1 MNSQSYLVNSQLF
14 GVPLFF
20 PYKGSMRYVS
30 NGRSGIRYSNLPVVT
45 GIGGGAG
52 VESSSGDV
60 MVWSPLFGPASP
72 GSGESTENGI
82 RSRSIRI
89 AESQGFRGEEYRGP
103 PPPPDNVLINKQP
116 DEALKENG

>member
-72 GSGESTENGI
+72 GSGESKENGI

-89 AESQGFRGEEYRGP
+89 AESQREVKKMCE
-103 PPPPDNVLINKQP
+103 KKSW
-116 DEALKENG
+116 EMAAL